1 MKILIVGRG
10 WTGDKVFAE
19 LTKRGHSV
27 KQASHYAARDQIL
40 ETNLPKFDWVV
51 NCAGVTG
58 FPNVDACE
66 SDPMATLEGNAKFPI
81 ALYRLCNTHGIRFAH
96 WSSGCI
102 YQGAVNSVDAD
113 PNFFGSIYSV
123 SKGVSDAYLKDKA
136 LVFRIRMPFTGKK
149 ENKNYL
155 AKVKNYAI
163 LAKLIDAG
171 VNSLSDHDEAVSV
184 SCDLIEE
191 GAPHG
196 AYNLINS
203 GNIDMHELADMMGLN
218 PQWFTA
224 EEFAAVTTA
233 ARSTCTIPDCGR
245 MRPLRE
251 ALADAIARMSNE

>member
-1 MKILIVGRG
+1 M
-10 WTGDKVFAE
+10 
-19 LTKRGHSV
+19 
-27 KQASHYAARDQIL
+27 
-40 ETNLPKFDWVV
+40 
-51 NCAGVTG
+51 
-58 FPNVDACE
+58 
-66 SDPMATLEGNAKFPI
+66 
-81 ALYRLCNTHGIRFAH
+81 
-96 WSSGCI
+96 
-102 YQGAVNSVDAD
+102 
-113 PNFFGSIYSV
+113 
-123 SKGVSDAYLKDKA
+123 SDAYLKDKA